1 MLNARLCGLKN
12 DRIMATI
19 ARRYERFGAARSLY
33 LITSLAQPVP
43 TKSALVNSMQPQVV
57 ESLYL
62 NFVPGSP
69 RMSGGSVMAPNP
81 LETPNETAAF
91 GVGRS

>member
-1 MLNARLCGLKN
+1 
-12 DRIMATI
+12 
-19 ARRYERFGAARSLY
+19 
-33 LITSLAQPVP
+33 
-43 TKSALVNSMQPQVV
+43 MQPQVV

-69 RMSGGSVMAPNP
+69 RMSGGSVLAPS
-81 LETPNETAAF
+81 LIETPNETAAF